1 MLIHIRYLQY
11 FILCSYLIGI
21 SACSCQDDFSS
32 NNYRQNDSDKL
43 ERMNWSQKNF
53 EVLNQF
59 IDEYGIGGKYYSKQK
74 PPYVVLD
81 WDQTCVHL
89 DTEEA
94 VMRYQLTNFD
104 FTLTKTQFKELLK
117 DSINGVER
125 LSSDY
130 HNILLRDINEDL
142 INDYNFLYDNYS
154 GFGGK
159 LTLDELKPTPQY
171 KDFIVRVAFL
181 YEGYCNTPGI
191 EAEYGYPWV
200 LYLFAGHTIDEIKTL
215 TLKAIDFEL
224 ANTLSKQEWNS
235 PSDLQT
241 KSGVVSYS
249 YKSGLRIHAE
259 MQNLIASLKARGID
273 VFIVS
278 ASYKPVVEVFS
289 GIGNYGYNISADKI
303 IAMELEINEQGI
315 ILPKYKTGWY
325 QVQRQG
331 KVDAINLAIKQK
343 LRKNWDPVF
352 SAGDSDG
359 DYEMCTSFP
368 CTKLTLILNRIKGGC
383 IGKLCKQAVDEKDNP
398 NPRFIL
404 QGRNEN
410 TGLFL
415 PCSESILLGQTELK
429 LFP

>member
-1 MLIHIRYLQY
+1 MQIHIRYLQY
-11 FILCSYLIGI
+11 FILCLSLIWI

-32 NNYRQNDSDKL
+32 NNYRRNDTHKL
-43 ERMNWSQKNF
+43 ERINWSQKNF

-104 FTLTKTQFKELLK
+104 FKLSKTQFKELLK
-117 DSINGVER
+117 DSINGVNR
-125 LSSDY
+125 LSSVY

-142 INDYNFLYDNYS
+142 INDYSFLYDNYS

-159 LTLDELKPTPQY
+159 LTLDELKQTPEY

-181 YEGYCNTPGI
+181 YDGYCNTPGI
-191 EAEYGYPWV
+191 EAVYGYPWV
-200 LYLFAGHTIDEIKTL
+200 LYLFAGHTTDEIKTL
-215 TLKAIDFEL
+215 SRKAIDFEL
-224 ANTLSKQEWNS
+224 ANTLSKPEWNS

-241 KSGVVSYS
+241 KSGIINYS
-249 YKSGLRIHAE
+249 FKSGLRVYAE
-259 MQNLIASLKARGID
+259 MQNLIAVLIASGID
-273 VFIVS
+273 VFVVS

-289 GIGNYGYNISADKI
+289 GIGNYGYNIPAENI
-303 IAMELEINEQGI
+303 IAMELETDEQGK
-315 ILPKYKTGWY
+315 ILPKYKTGWS

-343 LRKNWDPVF
+343 LRKDWDPVF
-352 SAGDSDG
+352 SAADSDG
-359 DYEMCTSFP
+359 DYEMCTSFTG
-368 CTKLTLILNRIKGGC
+368 TKLTLILNRIKKGD
-383 IGKLCKQAVDEKDNP
+383 IGKLCQQAVNEKDSP

-415 PCSESILLGQTELK
+415 PCSESVLLGQTELK
-429 LFP
+429 LLP